1 MENSSRKHLHIIA
14 FDIPFPANYGG
25 VIDVFY
31 KLVHLKDAGVET
43 ILHCFEYGD
52 RKPSPELAKLCYK
65 IYYYKRKTGL
75 LSQLSTKPYI
85 VASRENEQLLKNLLL
100 DDYPILFE
108 GLHTCSLINH
118 NALRH
123 RFKIYRESNIEHQY
137 YLHLAK
143 STKKILTKA
152 YFILESAKLWY
163 FQKKLQYADLMLVV
177 SKSDTTYLQNKFPN
191 RRVVYLP
198 SFHPNNEVSSKPG
211 KQSFAL
217 YHGKLSVAENLQ
229 AAEFLIKDVFSKNIL
244 PFVIAGLNPP
254 ASLYKLSEPY
264 SNIKIIANPTDD
276 ELFGLLEA
284 AHVNVLV
291 TFQPTGLKLKLLN
304 TLYKGKYCLVNSS
317 MLEGTNLHQLCTI
330 ANTAPAIL
338 DELNKLFSKS
348 FGHEEI
354 TKRKDLLEK
363 DFSNHNNIN
372 TLLKYL

>member
-31 KLVHLKDAGVET
+31 KLVHLKEAGVET

-52 RKPSPELAKLCYK
+52 RKPSPELAKLCHK
-65 IYYYKRKTGL
+65 VYYYKRKTGL

-85 VASRENEQLLKNLLL
+85 VASRESEQLLKNLQL

-118 NALRH
+118 KALWH

-143 STKKILTKA
+143 STKKILSKA
-152 YFILESAKLWY
+152 YFILESAILWY
-163 FQKKLQYADLMLVV
+163 FQKKLEHADLMLVV
-177 SKSDTTYLQNKFPN
+177 SKSDTSYLQNKFPT

-229 AAEFLIKDVFSKNIL
+229 AAEYLIKDVFSKNTL

-276 ELFGLLEA
+276 QLFDLLET

-304 TLYKGKYCLVNSS
+304 TLFKGKYCLVNST
-317 MLEGTNLHQLCTI
+317 MLVGTNLHSLCSI
-330 ANTAPAIL
+330 GNTAA
-338 DELNKLFSKS
+338 ELNDKLIGLFKMN
-348 FGHEEI
+348 FGPEEI
-354 TKRKDLLEK
+354 AERKNLLEK
-363 DFSNHNNIN
+363 DFSNYNNIN
-372 TLLKYL
+372 TLLNYL